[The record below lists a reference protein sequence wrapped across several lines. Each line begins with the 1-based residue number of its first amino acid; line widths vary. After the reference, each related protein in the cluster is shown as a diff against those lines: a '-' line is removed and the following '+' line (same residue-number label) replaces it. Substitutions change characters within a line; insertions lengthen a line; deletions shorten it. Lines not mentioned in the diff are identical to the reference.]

1 MPRELILVAPR
12 KLVVREYEERPL
24 RPSEVRIKSVLSA
37 EKHGTMLAFYRGT
50 APFLEKYYDPELG
63 LFLERRE
70 GRGVY
75 PMHVGNMTVGIIVEV
90 GEEVKRFRVGD
101 RVFGYLPIRET
112 HTVPEDEVWPAPPE
126 LSDEELVCVDPAV
139 VALMAVRE
147 GMVRLGDTVAVF
159 GLGAIGLMTVQ
170 MAKLSGA
177 LTVIGVDPLER
188 RRRLAEEYGADVTL
202 DPYECDVGLEVR
214 RYVPKGV
221 DVAIEASGSYQALH
235 QAIRATR
242 WGGRVVPVSWYQGE
256 ARGLF
261 LGEEFHHNRL
271 LLISGARVESEPY
284 REYPLWDRE
293 RVYDT
298 VLELFKRR
306 RLTVRGLLHPVVKLE
321 EAVEAYR
328 LIDEHPEEV
337 VKLGV
342 RYD

>member
-1 MPRELILVAPR
+1 MLMGPR
-12 KLVVREYEERPL
+12 KLAVREYEERPL
-24 RPSEVRIKSVLSA
+24 RPNEVRIRSVLSA

-50 APFLEKYYDPELG
+50 APFLEKRYDHRLG
-63 LFLERRE
+63 LFLERGE

-75 PMHVGNMTVGIIVEV
+75 PMHVGNMTVGVVVEV
-90 GEEVKRFRVGD
+90 GEGVERLKVGD

-112 HTVPEDEVWPAPPE
+112 HTVSEDEVWPAPPE
-126 LSDEELVCVDPAV
+126 LSDEELVCVDPAA

-188 RRRLAEEYGADVTL
+188 RRRLAEEYGADATIN
-202 DPYECDVGLEVR
+202 PYECDVGLEVR
-214 RYVPKGV
+214 KHVHGGV
-221 DVAIEASGSYQALH
+221 DVAIDASGSYQALH
-235 QAIRATR
+235 QAVRATR

-256 ARGLF
+256 AKGLF
-261 LGEEFHHNRL
+261 LGEEFHHNRV

-284 REYPLWDRE
+284 REHPLWDRR

-298 VLELFKRR
+298 VLELFKRGS
-306 RLTVRGLLHPVVKLE
+306 LTVRGLLHPVVSFE
-321 EAVEAYR
+321 NAVEAYR

-342 RYD
+342 RYY